1 MTIEDSVI
9 SDNVATGNDLAGGG
23 LGNAAGANVTATLR
37 LVRSTVARNSASYG
51 GGVWCTTAGWP
62 EPHTVT
68 IIDRSTIAD
77 NVAAGQGSGYADGGA
92 VENFASTLIVANS
105 TISRNTAAGVVD
117 AFGGAISNASYQD
130 YPPALVRLINSTMA
144 DNSASGEGG
153 GLSNYLYFPSDVV
166 EAKFVNTIVAGNT
179 APSGS
184 GCFGA
189 GGLLT
194 SQGNNLED
202 ADTCNFNRPSD
213 QVNANAALGPLQD
226 NGGPPQTHALLP
238 GSQAIDAANNAV
250 CARSPI
256 NGIDQRGVSR
266 PQNDACDVGAYEAE
280 EGRW

>member
-9 SDNVATGNDLAGGG
+9 SDNAAIGNDLAGGG
-23 LGNAAGANVTATLR
+23 LGNAASAYVTATLR

-51 GGVWCTTAGWP
+51 GGVWSTTAGWP

-68 IIDRSTIAD
+68 ITDRSTIAD

-92 VENFASTLIVANS
+92 IENFAGTLTVANS
-105 TISRNTAAGVVD
+105 TISDNTATGIVD
-117 AFGGAISNASYQD
+117 AFGGGISNASYQD

-144 DNSASGEGG
+144 NNSASGEGG
-153 GLSNYLYFPSDVV
+153 GLSNYMFFPTDVV
-166 EAKFVNTIVAGNT
+166 EAQFVNTLVAGNA

-194 SQGNNLED
+194 SLGHNLED
-202 ADTCNFNRPSD
+202 ADTCNFSRPSD
-213 QVNANAALGPLQD
+213 LVNANAALGPLQD
-226 NGGPPQTHALLP
+226 NGGPTQTHALLP

-250 CARSPI
+250 CARAPI

-266 PQNDACDVGAYEAE
+266 PQGDGCDTGSFEVSD
-280 EGRW
+280 